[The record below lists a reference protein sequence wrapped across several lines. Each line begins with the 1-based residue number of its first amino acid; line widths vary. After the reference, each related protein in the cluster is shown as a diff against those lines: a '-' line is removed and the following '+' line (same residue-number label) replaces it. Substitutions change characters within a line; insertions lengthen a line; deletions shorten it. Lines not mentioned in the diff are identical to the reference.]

1 MSTPKKPR
9 REYPEFHPE
18 DRVALRAWLQEN
30 HQSSTGV
37 WIIYDKKESGKQ
49 RLIYSDAVDEALCF
63 GWIDSVI
70 NPVDAQRYKQ
80 LFTPRKP
87 NSEWS
92 AVNKKKL
99 ERLIAEGQMQAAGL
113 AVIQVAKKNGSWSK
127 IDEVEALTVPEELA
141 NRLEASPNAK
151 KNFEAFS
158 RSVKKM
164 YLHWLNSAKRPE
176 TRAARLT
183 EVMLC
188 VEENLKARQLRKK

>member
-1 MSTPKKPR
+1 MSTKKPR

-18 DRVALRAWLQEN
+18 DRAALRAWLQEN

-37 WIIYDKKESGKQ
+37 WVIYYKKESGKQ

-70 NPVDAQRYKQ
+70 NPLDNERYKQ

-99 ERLIAEGQMQAAGL
+99 ERLSAEGQMQAAGL
-113 AVIQVAKKNGSWSK
+113 AVIQVAKQNGSWSK

-141 NRLEASPNAK
+141 TRLEASPNAK

-164 YLHWLNSAKRPE
+164 YLHWLNSAKRSE

>member
-1 MSTPKKPR
+1 MKAIKKER
-9 REYPEFHPE
+9 REYPEFHPK
-18 DRVALRAWLQEN
+18 DRVALRAWLQEH

-70 NPVDAQRYKQ
+70 NSIDSERYKQ

-99 ERLIAEGQMQAAGL
+99 ERLISEGQMQPAGL
-113 AVIQVAKKNGSWSK
+113 AVIQVAKENGSWSK
-127 IDEVEALTVPEELA
+127 IDEVEALIIPEDLA
-141 NRLEASPNAK
+141 KQLEANPTAK
-151 KNFEAFS
+151 KNFAAFT

-176 TRAARLT
+176 TRAARVT

-188 VEENLKARQLRKK
+188 VEQNLKARQLRQK